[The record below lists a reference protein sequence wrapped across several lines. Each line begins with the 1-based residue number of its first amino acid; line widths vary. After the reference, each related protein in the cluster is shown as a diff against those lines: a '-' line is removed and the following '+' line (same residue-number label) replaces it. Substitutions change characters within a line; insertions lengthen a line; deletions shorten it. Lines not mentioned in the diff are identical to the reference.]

1 MTESMSQQ
9 QAAAFAADPATSAEQ
24 LAHLAA
30 QHRELWPQI
39 AAHPNAYEGLVDW
52 MRQQG
57 FDPSTAAQ
65 QLPTAL
71 PQQPQQPAY
80 PAQAPAQ
87 QTYAY
92 TEQPVPG
99 QPMQVGTPGFPGFP
113 GAQPFGG
120 PAAPPSKRRTGWI
133 IGGIAGALVIAL
145 IAVLAVFVFVPK
157 GGGGSFEA
165 QLAALEAEDEFSLQI
180 FDIGNLEQAIGEKF
194 PKNGTEAEIEDWF
207 DEVVDDDRI
216 SWSAYPDPLTTVL
229 AEAGGGVVLY
239 SGDSMTGALPGSVSK
254 QRIDELFDDEGDD
267 VWFSDEVYLSRG
279 DGAWLARVDGTLYF
293 AEDEDALP
301 DEKPERADSFAADAE
316 VMRVLQRLQ
325 KAGGYSYSLTRFD
338 HYAESM
344 LGLEDAASISLMGSA
359 LGANDE
365 GAVSTRVFA
374 HDSSD
379 DAGDN
384 LDLIR
389 EFYQDMIDD
398 ADIDIEFEVK
408 QEGALIVVTSTA
420 KDLDEFNSYF
430 Y

>member
-1 MTESMSQQ
+1 M
-9 QAAAFAADPATSAEQ
+9 
-24 LAHLAA
+24 
-30 QHRELWPQI
+30 
-39 AAHPNAYEGLVDW
+39 
-52 MRQQG
+52 
-57 FDPSTAAQ
+57 
-65 QLPTAL
+65 
-71 PQQPQQPAY
+71 
-80 PAQAPAQ
+80 
-87 QTYAY
+87 
-92 TEQPVPG
+92 
-99 QPMQVGTPGFPGFP
+99 
-113 GAQPFGG
+113 
-120 PAAPPSKRRTGWI
+120 
-133 IGGIAGALVIAL
+133 
-145 IAVLAVFVFVPK
+145 FVFVPK
-157 GGGGSFEA
+157 GGGSFEA

-216 SWSAYPDPLTTVL
+216 SWNAYPDPLTTVL

-239 SGDSMTGALPGSVSK
+239 SGDSMTGALPGSVST
-254 QRIDELFDDEGDD
+254 QRIDDLFDDEGDD

-301 DEKPERADSFAADAE
+301 HEKPERADSFAADAE

-325 KAGGYSYSLTRFD
+325 KADGYSYSLTRFD

-344 LGLEDAASISLMGSA
+344 LGLDDAASISLMGSA
-359 LGANDE
+359 LGANDD
-365 GAVSTRVFA
+365 GVVSTRVFA
-374 HDSSD
+374 QDSSD

-384 LDLIR
+384 LDLISD
-389 EFYQDMIDD
+389 FYQDMIDD

-420 KDLDEFNSYF
+420 KDLDELNSYF